1 MIEFLANS
9 SPFLILGTVVIA
21 ALGLGIVLYAIIKL
35 LIGGSRLS
43 ARLEQVI
50 EPIPLVDTNP
60 LEKQVIG
67 REISGSLFSR
77 TVESW
82 LYKFLNFLGRFTPQK
97 SIEVLEHKLEIA
109 GHPGNLHARQFYSLQ
124 FLFLLVGIFIAYFLN
139 RDLSALNTTNLLY
152 GGASIFVLYELP
164 IVWLNRHMRT
174 RQEQIER
181 GLPDVLDMLSVC
193 ASAGLGF
200 DQSLQKISQHWDTEL
215 GREFKRVTEEMELGE
230 TRSNALRSMSNRLD
244 VKDLSQFIAIIT
256 QAEKIGMSYSDVLQ
270 SQALQMRMLRQQRVR
285 EHINQLP
292 AKMVIPMALL
302 IFPAILAV
310 ILVPIIPVIM
320 EAFK

>member
-1 MIEFLANS
+1 MIDFLAHS
-9 SPFLILGTVVIA
+9 SPYLILGTAVIA
-21 ALGLGIVLYAIIKL
+21 VLGLGIVFYAIAKL

-50 EPIPLVDTNP
+50 EPIPEVDNNS
-60 LEKQVIG
+60 LEKQIIG
-67 REISGSLFSR
+67 REITGSLFSR

-82 LYKFLNFLGRFTPQK
+82 VYKFLGFLGRFTPEK
-97 SIEVLEHKLEIA
+97 SIAALEHKLEIA
-109 GHPGNLHARQFYSLQ
+109 GHPKNLHARQFYSLQ
-124 FLFLLVGIFIAYFLN
+124 FLFLLGGIGIAYFLN
-139 RDLSALNTTNLLY
+139 RDISAINTTNLLY
-152 GGASIFVLYELP
+152 GVASIFVFYELP
-164 IVWLNRHMRT
+164 VVWLNRQMRA

-215 GREFKRVTEEMELGE
+215 GREFLRVTGEMELGE
-230 TRSNALRSMSNRLD
+230 TRSDALKNMRNRLD
-244 VKDLSQFIAIIT
+244 VKELSQFISIIT
-256 QAEKIGMSYSDVLQ
+256 QAEKIGMSYAEVLQ

-285 EHINQLP
+285 ENVNKLP
-292 AKMVIPMALL
+292 GKMVIPMALL

-320 EAFK
+320 NAFK

>member
-1 MIEFLANS
+1 MIDFFARSN
-9 SPFLILGTVVIA
+9 PYLILLIVLIA
-21 ALGLGIVLYAIIKL
+21 VLGLGFAFYAIVKL

-50 EPIPLVDTNP
+50 EPVAQVDINP
-60 LEKQVIG
+60 YEKQIIG

-82 LYKFLNFLGRFTPQK
+82 ISKLLNFLGRFTPQK
-97 SIEVLEHKLEIA
+97 SIEVLEHKLEVA
-109 GHPGNLHARQFYSLQ
+109 GRPGNLHARQFYSLQ
-124 FLFLLVGIFIAYFLN
+124 FLFLLGGIFIAYFLN
-139 RDLSALNTTNLLY
+139 RDLSGLNTTNLLY
-152 GGASIFVLYELP
+152 GAASIFVLYELP
-164 IVWLNRHMRT
+164 IVWLNRQMRT
-174 RQEQIER
+174 RQEQIGK

-215 GREFKRVTEEMELGE
+215 GREFRRVTEEMELGE
-230 TRSNALRSMSNRLD
+230 SRSNALKSMSNRLD

-292 AKMVIPMALL
+292 GKMVIPMALL

-320 EAFK
+320 NAFK

>member
-1 MIEFLANS
+1 MIDFLANS
-9 SPFLILGTVVIA
+9 SPIFILGTVVIA
-21 ALGLGIVLYAIIKL
+21 VLGLGIVFYAIVKL

-50 EPIPLVDTNP
+50 EPVAQVEINP
-60 LEKQVIG
+60 YEKQIIG

-77 TVESW
+77 TIESW
-82 LYKFLNFLGRFTPQK
+82 LNKLLNFLGKFTPQK
-97 SIEVLEHKLEIA
+97 TIEALEHKLDIA

-124 FLFLLVGIFIAYFLN
+124 FLFFLGGIAIAYFLN
-139 RDLSALNTTNLLY
+139 RDLSTLNTTNLLY
-152 GGASIFVLYELP
+152 GVAVMFVLYELP
-164 IVWLNRHMRT
+164 VVWLNRHMRT
-174 RQEQIER
+174 RQEQIGK

-230 TRSNALRSMSNRLD
+230 TRSNALKSMSRRLD

-256 QAEKIGMSYSDVLQ
+256 QAEKIGMSYADVLQ
-270 SQALQMRMLRQQRVR
+270 SQSLQMRMLRQQRVR

-292 AKMVIPMALL
+292 GKMVIPMALL

-310 ILVPIIPVIM
+310 VLVPVIPVIM
-320 EAFK
+320 NAFK

>member
-1 MIEFLANS
+1 MIDFLANS
-9 SPFLILGTVVIA
+9 SPLLILGTVVFA
-21 ALGLGIVLYAIIKL
+21 VLGVGIVFYAIVRML
-35 LIGGSRLS
+35 VGASRLS
-43 ARLEQVI
+43 KRLEQAI
-50 EPIPLVDTNP
+50 EPVAPVYANP
-60 LEKQVIG
+60 TEQQIIG

-77 TVESW
+77 TVETW
-82 LYKFLNFLGRFTPQK
+82 LNKFLNFLGRFTPQK
-97 SIEVLEHKLEIA
+97 TIEALEHKLDVA

-124 FLFLLVGIFIAYFLN
+124 FLFFLGGIAIAYFLN
-139 RDLSALNTTNLLY
+139 RDLSVLNTTNLLY
-152 GGASIFVLYELP
+152 GVAAMFVLYELP
-164 IVWLNRHMRT
+164 VVWLNRHMRT
-174 RQEQIER
+174 RQEQIAK

-230 TRSNALRSMSNRLD
+230 TRSNALKSMSRRLD

-256 QAEKIGMSYSDVLQ
+256 QAEKIGMSYADVLQ
-270 SQALQMRMLRQQRVR
+270 SQSLQMRMLRQQRVR

-292 AKMVIPMALL
+292 GKMVIPMALL

-310 ILVPIIPVIM
+310 VLVPVIPVIM
-320 EAFK
+320 NAFK